1 MVDFF
6 FLKMLIKKG
15 KNGKEKRDEKKIKRE
30 KGGIEMM

>member
-6 FLKMLIKKG
+6 FLKMFIKMG
-15 KNGKEKRDEKKIKRE
+15 KYGKEKREGKEIKRE

>member
-1 MVDFF
+1 MADPP

-30 KGGIEMM
+30 KGGIETM